1 MKITVDKNKCIG
13 CGACASIEPTVFR
26 ISSEDGKSEADSN
39 ACNLNHREDGC
50 QEAASVCPV
59 GAISIEVE

>member
-26 ISSEDGKSEADSN
+26 INPDDGKSEADAQ
-39 ACNLNHREDGC
+39 ACSLNHREEGC
-50 QEAASVCPV
+50 REAASVCPV
-59 GAISIEVE
+59 VAITIED